1 MSVTIRHVADKARVS
16 VATVSRVFNSPEQVR
31 PETREKVLAAAQ
43 ALQFLPNDLGRQLR
57 GGETRLIG
65 LLLPTLLNPVFAECA
80 QGIEEQAAR
89 AGFRILMT
97 TCNYDPTLEL
107 AAVETF
113 LRQRV
118 AGMIL
123 TVADAA
129 ASPAV
134 ELLESHGAPYVLA
147 FNETPLRPSA
157 SVDNEK
163 AACEAVSLLLA
174 AGHRHVAM
182 LSGDLQASDRAIQ
195 RHQGYCRAMR
205 QCGLEPL
212 PLLEIDFDSE
222 GLPPDFVPSL
232 KTGSR
237 PVSAV
242 FCGNDR
248 LAMLFIQS
256 VRAAGLRTP
265 QDFSVIGFDGLPVGE
280 LFEPALA
287 SVVQPTRELG
297 AVCWR
302 LLEQRMAGERPAS
315 VVLPHAIRRG
325 GTVLPVSPDNIVV

>member
-1 MSVTIRHVADKARVS
+1 MSVTIRHVAEAAGVS
-16 VATVSRVFNSPEQVR
+16 VATVSRVFNTPEHVR

-57 GGETRLIG
+57 GGGTRLVG

-97 TCNYDPTLEL
+97 TCNYDQTLEL

-129 ASPAV
+129 TSPAV
-134 ELLESHGAPYVLA
+134 EMLEARGAPYVLA
-147 FNETPLRPSA
+147 FNQTPVRPSA
-157 SVDNEK
+157 SVDNEQ

-174 AGHRHVAM
+174 SGHRHVAM
-182 LSGDLQASDRAIQ
+182 LSGELHASDRAIQ

-205 QCGLEPL
+205 QHGLAPL

-222 GLPPDFVPSL
+222 GLPQEFAPSL
-232 KTGSR
+232 KTGPR

-248 LAMLFIQS
+248 LAMLFMQS
-256 VRAAGLRTP
+256 VRAAGMRTP

-280 LFEPALA
+280 LFEPALTT
-287 SVVQPTRELG
+287 VVQPTRELG

-302 LLEQRMAGERPAS
+302 LLAQRLAGERPAS
-315 VVLPHAIRRG
+315 VVLPHAIRPG
-325 GTVLPVSPDNIVV
+325 GTVLPATPGHVC